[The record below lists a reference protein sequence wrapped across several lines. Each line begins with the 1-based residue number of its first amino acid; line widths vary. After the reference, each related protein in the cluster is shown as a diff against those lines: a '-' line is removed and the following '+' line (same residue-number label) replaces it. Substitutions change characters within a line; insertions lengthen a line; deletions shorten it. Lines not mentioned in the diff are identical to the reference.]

1 MLEMFNLIS
10 KKMFTGV
17 IKKVQS
23 SGEMA
28 FLNVLKQSGTGC
40 IKKHGLDIRAIK
52 YNILVAFFY
61 YFFG

>member
-1 MLEMFNLIS
+1 
-10 KKMFTGV
+10 MFTGV

-28 FLNVLKQSGTGC
+28 ILDVLKQSGTGC

-52 YNILVAFFY
+52 YNILTAFFY

>member
-1 MLEMFNLIS
+1 
-10 KKMFTGV
+10 MFTGV

-23 SGEMA
+23 SGEMT
-28 FLNVLKQSGTGC
+28 FLNVLRHSGKEC
-40 IKKHGLDIRAIK
+40 IKKHGFDIRAIK